1 MCKFT
6 CNNLIVGNFRVA
18 FVIFFTE
25 KNKFF
30 IIKFKNYL
38 ENVLFKV
45 KWLKLK
51 EIE

>member
-6 CNNLIVGNFRVA
+6 YKNLIVGNFRVS

-25 KNKFF
+25 QYNFF

-38 ENVLFKV
+38 ENELSKV